1 MKHPPIQDP
10 GNIRN
15 EEEALNQSIALNR
28 IVMAMLQQQK
38 DSNKRMFV
46 ALIVSLVINAII
58 FCGFLYYESQWE
70 YSTETTYTTTTTEDV
85 DQNIEGEG
93 SAINNVEGNQYND
106 SSTHNEGGTD

>member
-1 MKHPPIQDP
+1 MKHPPIKDP
-10 GNIRN
+10 GDIRN
-15 EEEALNQSIALNR
+15 EEEALDQSIALNR

-46 ALIVSLVINAII
+46 ALIVSLVINVII

-70 YSTETTYTTTTTEDV
+70 ISAETTYTTTEDI
-85 DQNIEGEG
+85 DQNVEGEG
-93 SAINNVEGNQYND
+93 SAINNVDGDQYND